1 MKPQDPTLCQA
12 IWLDPAAALQ
22 SVEQSQ
28 LAAAGWSVS
37 TVHTLD
43 ELFETLTL
51 IQTGKCRKR
60 PILLF
65 GRDFWTKLINLDH
78 LVETGMISPEDV
90 NLFRYVE
97 SAEEA
102 WGILRNEY
110 GLGKPDDIA
119 CGW

>member
-43 ELFETLTL
+43 ELFEQAPQAHAVVLRL
-51 IQTGKCRKR
+51 RFEQVVE
-60 PILLF
+60 LLCQVLQ
-65 GRDFWTKLINLDH
+65 RLPH
-78 LVETGMISPEDV
+78 S
-90 NLFRYVE
+90 
-97 SAEEA
+97 
-102 WGILRNEY
+102 
-110 GLGKPDDIA
+110 
-119 CGW
+119 

>member
-1 MKPQDPTLCQA
+1 MNIRKRMTL
-12 IWLDPAAALQ
+12 ALWAGLALR
-22 SVEQSQ
+22 VRDRVMET
-28 LAAAGWSVS
+28 LAAGPARRAFW
-37 TVHTLD
+37 
-43 ELFETLTL
+43 ERL
-51 IQTGKCRKR
+51 I
-60 PILLF
+60 
-65 GRDFWTKLINLDH
+65 DWDY